1 MSPAPP
7 WAGGDPQTFV
17 DGCAYHWIL
26 QAGVIQCKQQEPGE
40 RITQVGKEGMMEKL
54 VIYIEDRLRRKLVR
68 LRVDEDRRI
77 DTLLAWYVENFEL
90 PRRYSDLS
98 DIEYELLRAAE
109 NRAISGPK
117 TLREAGIGEGERL
130 LLRSRKAVRGNERP
144 GRRWTRTRRRLRL
157 PEFRI
162 RGSTIPLGL
171 PKLRQAGRRGQPG
184 VAGARADG

>member
-1 MSPAPP
+1 
-7 WAGGDPQTFV
+7 
-17 DGCAYHWIL
+17 
-26 QAGVIQCKQQEPGE
+26 
-40 RITQVGKEGMMEKL
+40 MEKL